1 MMDQSVGTLGGA
13 SDTQERQPRAAQ
25 LGGSVFS
32 GPRMKVLRAIVRVA
46 ALMRL
51 GLKMCVSLRV
61 PFSVGQSLPE
71 FIVGSATFSSVK
83 LSSQKKR
90 PLNLSFCEKE

>member
-13 SDTQERQPRAAQ
+13 RETQERQPRAAQ

-32 GPRMKVLRAIVRVA
+32 GPRMNVFRAMVNVA
-46 ALMRL
+46 ALIRF
-51 GLKMCVSLRV
+51 GRKMWVSLRV

-71 FIVGSATFSSVK
+71 FMVGKTAFNSVK